1 MKSNWLL
8 LCLLLLSIKGG
19 SSSFSHNVQD
29 PFVKN
34 YELSARLYSGDATV
48 PLYIATPP

>member
-8 LCLLLLSIKGG
+8 LCLLLSVKGVN
-19 SSSFSHNVQD
+19 SSFSHNVQD
-29 PFVKN
+29 PFVKS

-48 PLYIATPP
+48 PLYIATPS